1 MKNRWIVLVMSLM
14 LLTTVSPVLKGI
26 SADES
31 FILTVKPACGF
42 NILTW
47 TPVENATS
55 YWIYRGL
62 APNKEAST
70 PLTDFPI
77 QDTTFNDDIN
87 IENGKQ
93 YCYYVTAVN
102 ANAEQFKT
110 SNEACATPQCFERD
124 ECKLEMKFQVD
135 NKNYWVNGV
144 QKGPMEAAPLVKWS
158 RTLILIKYVTQ
169 EIPGTKLDW
178 IAETKMVVITTRDGH
193 IIKLQ
198 IGNKMATVDDKPVQI
213 DPNNTQVTPIIV
225 GGRTLVPFRFVA
237 ENLGATGPDDV
248 KWFADTKT
256 IVLYFANPDCDKC
269 EWVKGIITSVS
280 PITATLAAISG
291 FKVEFQLCTG
301 ELKTIY
307 VTSDAKDTT
316 GKFPISQYKGCSELC
331 IYKNQIKQWKA
342 YPDEK
347 NCCGVTPTP
356 DCTEIRGKIMKVSP
370 VLFGST
376 KMWVVSFDEC
386 PLDDKPAE
394 YPVETD
400 LKDSS
405 GKNISQYTGCAVIC
419 IDAKKKI
426 VKWSSLPDT
435 DCCTSTDCNW
445 QLVKIDK
452 VEMPP
457 STTGTALASVY
468 CFVCKDGSASAE
480 PIKFLAE
487 YALVDQDK
495 KMPIGRYTGCAKIC
509 VGPNNRIVKWIALP
523 NLEDCC
529 KPVTDNCTW
538 VKAKITGSKPISDK
552 ITAITLIICGDNT
565 DAKETTVMVSG
576 DMQDDNKKFSIL
588 KYTGCAK
595 LCIKDG
601 SITRWIAYP
610 DVKDCCE
617 KPSVVCKT
625 IRGKI
630 AKVTYNENG
639 KRWVIQFEP
648 CNPNDP
654 KEPYAASDLMDTTG
668 KYTLSKYT
676 GCAEICIKDRFI
688 QSWKA
693 LPDVECCPNTE
704 CNLVIGEIQSTKY
717 IEDEKRWV
725 IVFKPCKSDKAVE
738 LFQTS
743 DLLDSTGKF
752 PLSQY
757 KGCAEICIRE
767 RTIVT
772 WTAYPDKKC
781 CSDDLECTW
790 VRGKILRTSYNNDLK
805 KWVVYFDD
813 CPLGEPKRYALD
825 NDMIDGTG
833 VFPIS
838 QYIGCAKL
846 CIDGEKIT
854 KWIAYPDVKDCCDT
868 DKPEIKICF
877 TIEKVNCTGDPPTL
891 TGKDENGT
899 SWTLILT
906 PEMCAKYANYLV
918 EKRCIVVV
926 GYEKTIVTAN
936 IKALVITGIRPTECP
951 CKPQTDDCTWH
962 KGVVMHIYSGDGVP
976 ADKGAKF
983 MMFFWECVDYSGAG
997 GRLYYFIDDLLD
1009 VSGST
1014 KLSLYRGCAE
1024 VCLDANNF
1032 IVKWKKVD
1040 GENCCPPPTRVG
1052 RCVNVE
1058 GIDCN
1063 ANPPRFWGKTTWP
1076 GELCLV
1082 MVTKEQCDQ
1091 LKVGQCF
1098 WVFGKIL
1105 TPPAGSGYNISIGAE
1120 SMQAAT
1126 PCPCPQPTVVEVCIK
1141 VERTECKTGQLSYVW
1156 GFDKNNEPWWLLV
1169 SYDQCSKMTPGTCWK
1184 VKGWGGK
1191 MANGV
1196 NEMENVSAEPTD
1208 CSCANPEPKPD
1219 CICVTIVD
1227 KNCEKFIVTA
1237 KDANGK
1243 KFALWFN
1250 DNPEFLRM
1258 CESLE
1263 IGATYEVC
1271 YSKKSESG
1279 LVVESIRRVKTCPD
1293 ATDCK
1298 PVRGKITKVSFNE
1311 NSKRWVVYFLQCGY
1325 EKEQELFT
1333 EKDLL
1338 DKTGKFPISQ
1348 YLGCAEICIKDR
1360 VILWWRALPNEECCP
1375 GELDCN
1381 WIKGQFQKSTFDQAS
1396 NQWVV
1401 IFDDCPIDAG
1411 KKYYCKEDLLDGSGK
1426 FPISQYNGCAKLCIK
1441 DGIILKW
1448 IAYPDVKNC
1457 CEETPTEV
1465 VVKDCV
1471 CFKVGEVDCKNGI
1484 IILVD
1489 ETGRRWKTKLDN
1501 MDICKSLKVGDCVKL
1516 CNFKKIGNA
1525 NIELLPEYQFI
1536 INGCACKDEP
1546 KTITVCV
1553 KIAEVN
1559 CDLDIPK
1566 ITGFEIGK
1574 DTVWTLYLPN
1584 RDLCGKIEEGS
1595 CWIVTGY
1602 KTQENAIK
1610 VVSVQPD
1617 PNCECKPA
1625 PMVRCFCMTV
1635 DKVEKNCDKGIV
1647 YVWLKSGQKIQLNLP
1662 DELKRFC
1669 EKIVAGSCWSVCG
1682 TFVVNTDGGAVIIT
1696 VTKLEPQTCPCPE
1709 PPTQKKCICVTIKS
1723 VTCEQNFATGF
1734 DSAGVM
1740 WNIVF
1745 VDKEKCSLLKVGANF
1760 QICGTI
1766 TSTNPPAIKVET
1778 VKPVD
1783 GQCPAAEPTCICVT
1797 LRDTACSGEQP
1808 MAYVVDENGKSLT
1821 VYLKSAEAC
1830 GKLEPGKCYRVCGY
1844 YETLATGETIMRSTS
1859 WENVP
1864 CPCGAPK
1871 EDCWCIEV
1879 DQIDCANSARSITV
1893 KAKDGQ
1899 MYQLQTDRDDLC
1911 KLLQP
1916 GSCFKVC
1923 GTKIVND
1930 NTQWIFIK
1938 VTSVTKVDC
1947 PCSADQVYTLEV
1959 KVAENHCWISPPL
1972 VVAKDLKTGKKVEI
1986 NIGKDGLCD
1995 LLAVG
2000 KCFRIKTKL
2009 PPAET
2014 TDLIKFTVQDAEE
2027 IKCP

>member
-1 MKNRWIVLVMSLM
+1 MKNRWIVLMMSLM
-14 LLTTVSPVLKGI
+14 LLTSVSPVLKGI
-26 SADES
+26 SADEN
-31 FILTVKPACGF
+31 FTLAVKPACGF

-144 QKGPMEAAPLVKWS
+144 QKGPMEAAPIVKLS

-169 EIPGTKLDW
+169 EIQGTKLEW
-178 IAETKMVVITTRDGH
+178 VAETKTVIITTVDGH
-193 IIKLQ
+193 VIKLQ
-198 IGNKMATVDDKPVQI
+198 IGNKMATVDDKPIQI
-213 DPNNTQVTPIIV
+213 DPNNDNVTPIIV
-225 GGRTLVPFRFVA
+225 SGRTLVPFRFVA

-301 ELKTIY
+301 ELKTVY

-376 KMWVVSFDEC
+376 KMWVISFDEC

-394 YPVETD
+394 YVVESD
-400 LKDSS
+400 LKDSA
-405 GKNISQYTGCAVIC
+405 GKTISQYTGCAVIC
-419 IDAKKKI
+419 IDANKKV

-435 DCCTSTDCNW
+435 DCCTSTECDW

-468 CFVCKDGSASAE
+468 CFVCKEGSASAE

-487 YALVDQDK
+487 YTLTDQEK
-495 KMPIGRYTGCAKIC
+495 KVPIGRYTGCAKIC

-538 VKAKITGSKPISDK
+538 VKATITGTNQISDTV
-552 ITAITLIICGDNT
+552 TAITIIICSDAT
-565 DAKETTVMVSG
+565 DPKETTVMVTG

-617 KPSVVCKT
+617 KPVECKT

-630 AKVTYNENG
+630 VKVTYNENG

-668 KYTLSKYT
+668 EYTLSKYT

-693 LPDVECCPNTE
+693 LPDEECCPKKPTE
-704 CNLVIGEIQSTKY
+704 CRTIRGKIVKVFYN
-717 IEDEKRWV
+717 EDGKRWV
-725 IVFKPCKSDKAVE
+725 IQFEPCNPNDQKEPYCETDMLDKS
-738 LFQTS
+738 
-743 DLLDSTGKF
+743 GKYQ
-752 PLSQY
+752 LSQY
-757 KGCAEICIRE
+757 TGCAEICIRE
-767 RTIVT
+767 RFI
-772 WTAYPDKKC
+772 
-781 CSDDLECTW
+781 
-790 VRGKILRTSYNNDLK
+790 
-805 KWVVYFDD
+805 
-813 CPLGEPKRYALD
+813 
-825 NDMIDGTG
+825 
-833 VFPIS
+833 
-838 QYIGCAKL
+838 Q
-846 CIDGEKIT
+846 
-854 KWIAYPDVKDCCDT
+854 
-868 DKPEIKICF
+868 
-877 TIEKVNCTGDPPTL
+877 
-891 TGKDENGT
+891 
-899 SWTLILT
+899 SW
-906 PEMCAKYANYLV
+906 
-918 EKRCIVVV
+918 
-926 GYEKTIVTAN
+926 
-936 IKALVITGIRPTECP
+936 KALPDE
-951 CKPQTDDCTWH
+951 
-962 KGVVMHIYSGDGVP
+962 
-976 ADKGAKF
+976 
-983 MMFFWECVDYSGAG
+983 E
-997 GRLYYFIDDLLD
+997 
-1009 VSGST
+1009 
-1014 KLSLYRGCAE
+1014 
-1024 VCLDANNF
+1024 
-1032 IVKWKKVD
+1032 
-1040 GENCCPPPTRVG
+1040 CCP
-1052 RCVNVE
+1052 
-1058 GIDCN
+1058 
-1063 ANPPRFWGKTTWP
+1063 
-1076 GELCLV
+1076 
-1082 MVTKEQCDQ
+1082 Q
-1091 LKVGQCF
+1091 
-1098 WVFGKIL
+1098 
-1105 TPPAGSGYNISIGAE
+1105 S
-1120 SMQAAT
+1120 
-1126 PCPCPQPTVVEVCIK
+1126 
-1141 VERTECKTGQLSYVW
+1141 
-1156 GFDKNNEPWWLLV
+1156 
-1169 SYDQCSKMTPGTCWK
+1169 
-1184 VKGWGGK
+1184 
-1191 MANGV
+1191 
-1196 NEMENVSAEPTD
+1196 
-1208 CSCANPEPKPD
+1208 
-1219 CICVTIVD
+1219 
-1227 KNCEKFIVTA
+1227 
-1237 KDANGK
+1237 
-1243 KFALWFN
+1243 
-1250 DNPEFLRM
+1250 
-1258 CESLE
+1258 
-1263 IGATYEVC
+1263 
-1271 YSKKSESG
+1271 
-1279 LVVESIRRVKTCPD
+1279 
-1293 ATDCK
+1293 TDCK
-1298 PVRGKITKVSFNE
+1298 PVRGKITKTTYNE
-1311 NSKRWVVYFLQCGY
+1311 DSKRWVVYFLQCGY

-1348 YLGCAEICIKDR
+1348 YLGCAEMCIKDR
-1360 VILWWRALPNEECCP
+1360 IILWWKALPNEECCP
-1375 GELDCN
+1375 SELDCD

-1401 IFDDCPIDAG
+1401 IFDDCPIDTG
-1411 KKYYCKEDLLDGSGK
+1411 KRYFCKEDMTDGSGK
-1426 FPISQYNGCAKLCIK
+1426 FPISQYNGCAKLCVK

-1471 CFKVGEVDCKNGI
+1471 CFKVGEVDCNNGI
-1484 IILVD
+1484 VILVD

-1516 CNFKKIGNA
+1516 CNFKKIGNTT
-1525 NIELLPEYQFI
+1525 IELLPEYQFI
-1536 INGCACKDEP
+1536 INGCACKDEAQ
-1546 KTITVCV
+1546 KITVCV

-1610 VVSVQPD
+1610 VISVQSD

-1662 DELKRFC
+1662 DELKQFC

-1682 TFVVNTDGGAVIIT
+1682 IFVVNTDGGAAIIT

-1709 PPTQKKCICVTIKS
+1709 PPTQQKCICVTIKS

-1745 VDKEKCSLLKVGANF
+1745 DDKEKCALLKVGANF

-1821 VYLKSAEAC
+1821 IYLKSAEAC

-1911 KLLQP
+1911 NLLQP

-1959 KVAENHCWISPPL
+1959 NVSENHCWISPPL
-1972 VVAKDLKTGKKVEI
+1972 VVAKDLKTGKRVEI

-1995 LLAVG
+1995 LLLVG
-2000 KCFRIKTKL
+2000 KCFKLTTKI
-2009 PPAET
+2009 PPTET
-2014 TDLIKFTVQDAEE
+2014 TDLIRFTVQNAEE